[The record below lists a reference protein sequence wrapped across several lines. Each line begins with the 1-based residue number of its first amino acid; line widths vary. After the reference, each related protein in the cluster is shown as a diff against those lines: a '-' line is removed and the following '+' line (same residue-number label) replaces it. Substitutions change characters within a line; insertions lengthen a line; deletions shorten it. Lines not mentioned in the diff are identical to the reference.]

1 MRMTNEL
8 EKILKR
14 RLERS
19 ETSSGN
25 NNDNNDN
32 GNNNSSSNDIAFI
45 SPPIT
50 FRKKKEKE
58 AVEVAAPIEMQK
70 GSEEQEENE
79 NVKGEKVQKA
89 DCQTDENNVEIC
101 IKEQHQNLTGKDR
114 LNSIVRCLGESC
126 PWTKTISS
134 KEMLGWLRSELDEL
148 EKELE
153 QLDFI
158 NELNLKDGA
167 KNVESER
174 EDDEEGYDLVDKK
187 KELISF
193 LMESLTS
200 EMGDILFDVLM
211 LDMIVKR

>member
-1 MRMTNEL
+1 MTNEL

-32 GNNNSSSNDIAFI
+32 GNNSSSSNDMAFI
-45 SPPIT
+45 SPPIN

-89 DCQTDENNVEIC
+89 DCQTDENNVKNC

-167 KNVESER
+167 KKRGVRER
-174 EDDEEGYDLVDKK
+174 
-187 KELISF
+187 
-193 LMESLTS
+193 
-200 EMGDILFDVLM
+200 
-211 LDMIVKR
+211 R